1 MNRLSTY
8 TALVLVLML
17 GLSAISATNRIAPLT
32 VKSSVDMRNGP
43 GSYYK
48 LLLRLKPGATA
59 TQMDKEQQWLKVK
72 TPEEVGWIPQRS
84 TYIEDTEKETS
95 PDQDQVMQNAEDA
108 FDELADGETDSAG
121 TPSASQAQVAAAVK
135 GFAKDFTSQKT
146 ESGNTQLLQNF
157 DGFVSPSAYEQFR
170 SRRLQGWSWDKAQ
183 SRFELKTNEAPVLNP
198 LREQAGWGIANVIAQ
213 QGLVENEALQQYLT
227 HIALVIA
234 ENSHRYETPVQ
245 VYILDSEA
253 ITGYASPNGAIFV
266 SKGLLNLMKNEA
278 EFAFFAA
285 HELAHIVHNH
295 GIQETEKRKPKIKA
309 AKQFEELNQ
318 EIGERKEKYKKAEAE
333 LTQLANRMYE
343 YTVKD
348 RLDEYEYDADYWAVA
363 YTYRA
368 GYHPARGLDLL
379 QRIYSQQQQLGG
391 QIEKAKWRGTSLQ
404 KRISKIENQING
416 LQIPSSFG
424 RNYEY
429 IFQRNMQALSDN

>member
-8 TALVLVLML
+8 TALMLLLVL
-17 GLSAISATNRIAPLT
+17 GLSAISATSRIAPIT

-48 LLLRLKPGATA
+48 LLLRLKSGATA
-59 TQMDKEQQWLKVK
+59 KKMDEEQQWLKIKASNK
-72 TPEEVGWIPQRS
+72 TGWIPRRS
-84 TYIEDTEKETS
+84 TYIEDTEKRTS
-95 PDQDQVMQNAEDA
+95 PDQDQVKTSAEDA

-146 ESGNTQLLQNF
+146 ESKNTDLLQNF
-157 DGFVSPSAYEQFR
+157 DGFVSPSAYKEFR
-170 SRRLQGWSWDKAQ
+170 NQRLQNWSWDKAQ
-183 SRFELKTNEAPVLNP
+183 SRFELKANEAAGLDP

-227 HIALVIA
+227 HITLVIA

-245 VYILDSEA
+245 VYILDSTS
-253 ITGYASPNGAIFV
+253 ITGYASPNGSIFV
-266 SKGLLNLMKNEA
+266 SRGLLKLIKNEA

-295 GIQETEKRKPKIKA
+295 GIKETEKRKPKIKA
-309 AKQFEELNQ
+309 EQQFEELNQ
-318 EIGERKEKYKKAEAE
+318 EIGERKEKYKKVEAE
-333 LTQLANRMYE
+333 LTKLANQMYE

-368 GYHPARGLDLL
+368 GYHPGRGLDLL
-379 QRIYSQQQQLGG
+379 KRINNQQQQLGG
-391 QIEKAKWRGTSLQ
+391 QIEKTKWKGASLQ
-404 KRISKIENQING
+404 KRINKIENQLKD

-424 RNYEY
+424 RSYEY
-429 IFQRNMQALSDN
+429 IFQRKMQALSDN